1 MVGNSALR
9 SLYHALLCHYSRIVN
24 TKWRTNALDDRIMCF
39 FQLASRLIHLQLSLP
54 YLIMSGIP

>member
-24 TKWRTNALDDRIMCF
+24 TKWRTNALDDRIMF
-39 FQLASRLIHLQLSLP
+39 FSSL
-54 YLIMSGIP
+54 LLV